1 MKGGKAGSRVE
12 RGRESRV
19 PAADVLVVPAAVF
32 VPLRRQLRDLGDP
45 AGEHS
50 LRYTANTVR

>member
-1 MKGGKAGSRVE
+1 ME